1 MPSRFLLALCV
12 LPAFL
17 LAGCAARP
25 TTDPSDP
32 AASAGALS
40 RYEFAQ
46 VHMGVEC
53 RITLYAG
60 ERESAEKSAARA
72 YERIAALDASL
83 SDWRLE
89 SELNRLNDAAGGP
102 AVHVSDDLYRV
113 LELARQFSE
122 ATGGAFDP
130 TVGPVVRLWRQAR
143 RDGRLPNDEAL
154 VSALSTVDWQG
165 VELAPESRSVRLSRP
180 GMRLDL
186 GGIGKGYIA
195 DRAGEALREQ
205 GVNRFLI
212 DLGGDLLAGEPPPD
226 RAGWTVEVRTD
237 LGDATSLTVA
247 NAGVATS
254 GDTAQFVE
262 IDGVR
267 YSHIVDPRTGL
278 GLTNRIAA
286 TVIAPDAANADALAS
301 AVCVLGESEGKAAAL
316 RFPGVSVMVEQAR

>member
-12 LPAFL
+12 LATIL
-17 LAGCAARP
+17 LAGCTSRP
-25 TTDPSDP
+25 TTDPS
-32 AASAGALS
+32 AFAGGLT

-60 ERESAEKSAARA
+60 EGDLAEESAARA
-72 YERIAALDASL
+72 FERIAALDASL

-89 SELNRLNDAAGGP
+89 SELNHLNSAAGGP
-102 AVHVSDDLYRV
+102 AMPVSEDLYRV
-113 LELARQFSE
+113 LDLARRFSE

-143 RDGRLPNDEAL
+143 RDGRLPIDEAL
-154 VSALSTVDWQG
+154 SLARSVVDWKG
-165 VELAPESRSVRLSRP
+165 VELAPESRSVRLARP

-195 DRAGEALREQ
+195 DRTGEVLREQ
-205 GVNRFLI
+205 GVTRFLI
-212 DLGGDLLAGEPPPD
+212 DLGGDLLAGDPPPG
-226 RAGWTVEVRTD
+226 RKGWSIQVRTG
-237 LGDATSLTVA
+237 LGEATTLNVA

-254 GDTAQFVE
+254 GDTAQFIE

-286 TVIAPDAANADALAS
+286 TVIAPDAATADALAS
-301 AVCVLGESEGKAAAL
+301 AVCVLGESEGKVVAARFRGVRAL
-316 RFPGVSVMVEQAR
+316 VEQSR